1 MTTFVSIDP
10 KRGTT
15 TVRHT
20 WRTEVFMEFGQDPE
34 IKAHR
39 SETTFDTD
47 TLEMVSTKKDRE
59 VVRELSSLPDGQRQT
74 VLRFFEL
81 MDTLEAEDLAREKSA
96 R

>member
-1 MTTFVSIDP
+1 MSTFVSTDP

-20 WRTEVFMEFGQDPE
+20 WRSEVFMEFGQDPE

-39 SETTFDTD
+39 AETTFDTD
-47 TLEMVSTKKDRE
+47 TLELVTSKKDRQ
-59 VVRELSSLPDGQRQT
+59 VVRRLADLPDGQRQT

-81 MDTLEAEDLAREKSA
+81 MDTLEAEDLVRENSA

>member
-1 MTTFVSIDP
+1 MTVLISEDP
-10 KRGTT
+10 KKGTT

-20 WRTEVFMEFGQDPE
+20 WRSEVFMEFGQDPE

-39 SETTFDTD
+39 AETTFDTD
-47 TLEMVSTKKDRE
+47 TLEPVTSKKDRQ
-59 VVRELSSLPDGQRQT
+59 VVRRLADLPDGQRQT

-81 MDTLEAEDLAREKSA
+81 MDTLEAEDLAQEKLT

>member
-1 MTTFVSIDP
+1 MSTFVSEDP
-10 KRGTT
+10 KKGTT

-20 WRTEVFMEFGQDPE
+20 WRSEVFMEFGQDPE

-39 SETTFDTD
+39 AETTFDTD
-47 TLEMVSTKKDRE
+47 TLGMVSSKRDRQ
-59 VVRELSSLPDGQRQT
+59 VVRKLSDLPDGQRQT

-81 MDTLEAEDLAREKSA
+81 MDTLEAEDLVRENSA

>member
-1 MTTFVSIDP
+1 MSTFVSEDP
-10 KRGTT
+10 KKGTT

-20 WRTEVFMEFGQDPE
+20 WRSEVFMEFGQDPE

-47 TLEMVSTKKDRE
+47 TVEMISTKKDRE
-59 VVRELSSLPDGQRQT
+59 VVRKLSALPDGQRQT
-74 VLRFFEL
+74 VLKFFEL
-81 MDTLEAEDLAREKSA
+81 MDTLEAEDLAQEKLT